1 MRDYK
6 LRKKVFNDYATK
18 EDLENAGGGGGAL
31 VCHLLESTNA
41 LDHTWNEI
49 NSAMRAGKN
58 VVVIYD
64 VTGEGSSV
72 YPVVQVG
79 GADNEYV
86 VALYEMEMLIA
97 NSPDGYPTFGVT

>member
-18 EDLENAGGGGGAL
+18 EELENAGGGGAL
-31 VCHLLESTNA
+31 VCHLGEA

-58 VVVIYD
+58 VVVICD
-64 VTGEGSSV
+64 ISGSARSVAPVLACMQEGEAFA
-72 YPVVQVG
+72 VVVEVDG
-79 GADNEYV
+79 P
-86 VALYEMEMLIA
+86 LSLIA
-97 NSPDGYPTFGVT
+97 NSADGYPTFSSES